1 MLIKEKIAAADNR
14 PSGFDYMRLAL
25 ALSVVGLH
33 FATIDYGATFAG
45 EFLFNTWRRPFAAI
59 VLPMF
64 FSLSGFLVAGSLLRS
79 KTLFAF
85 IGLRVCRIVPA
96 LAVEILL
103 CAFILG
109 PIFTTIPLSEYF
121 ADRLFYRYF
130 FNIIGH
136 VQFLLPGVFPSNPHP
151 NVVNEQL
158 WTIPWELRCYILIA
172 AMSLMSVFRS
182 RVLLIVIALVFNAA
196 VFCNYGLTPP
206 DGWVSRV
213 AGFILIEAFLAGIVV
228 FVFSDKLPHSRWFFL
243 LSLIATVALLL
254 IPRGD
259 FFVSFPAA
267 YVTVYLG
274 LLNPPRNQA
283 LLRGDYSYGI
293 YLYGFP
299 IQQAIAYVND
309 AHRCWYIDV
318 LYVLP
323 LTLMVAVA
331 SWWLVEKPTL
341 SLRKYLPV
349 LETAILRAIKS
360 GAAVRILQ
368 RRPDAPNCP

>member
-1 MLIKEKIAAADNR
+1 MLIKGKIAAADNR

-33 FATIDYGATFAG
+33 FVTIDYGAEFAG
-45 EFLFNTWRRPFAAI
+45 EFLFDTWRRPFAAI
-59 VLPMF
+59 ILPMF
-64 FSLSGFLVAGSLLRS
+64 FALSGFLVAGSLYRS

-85 IGLRVCRIVPA
+85 LGLRVCRIVPA

-109 PIFTTIPLSEYF
+109 PIFTTFSLSEYF

-158 WTIPWELRCYILIA
+158 WTIPWELRCYLLIA
-172 AMSLMSVFRS
+172 AMSLMSMVRS
-182 RVLLIVIALVFNAA
+182 RVLLIVVALAFSAA
-196 VFCNYGLTPP
+196 VFAYYGLTPP
-206 DGWVSRV
+206 HGWVSRV
-213 AGFILIEAFLAGIVV
+213 AGFMLVEAFLAGIVV
-228 FVFSDKLPHSRWFFL
+228 FVFSDRLPHSKWFFY
-243 LSLIATVALLL
+243 LSLITAVALLL

-259 FFVSFPAA
+259 FFVSFPVA

-274 LLNPPRNQA
+274 LLNPPRNRA
-283 LLRGDYSYGI
+283 LLGGDYSYGI

-299 IQQAIAYVND
+299 IQQAVAYVNH
-309 AHRCWYIDV
+309 AHRCWYVDA

-323 LTLMVAVA
+323 LTLVVAVA

-341 SLRKYLPV
+341 SLRRYLPL
-349 LETAILRAIKS
+349 LEAAILRALKS
-360 GAAVRILQ
+360 MPSTATL
-368 RRPDAPNCP
+368 RPRP